1 MPAGPRFRRHLVL
14 IALGGLALRIA
25 YALWKGDQAILG
37 DAIFYKLQSQIVAEG
52 HGFLT
57 PGLYAFAHRSV
68 ASAEHPPLF
77 TLWLTA
83 PHLLGWHGVTAMRL
97 WSAALGF
104 GTVGF
109 AGLAGRELA
118 GDRSGLL
125 AATFVAV
132 SPVLV
137 MTDTL
142 IMSEA
147 ITATAVAATVWL
159 TARALRLTTPAAAA
173 WAGAAIGL
181 AALARAELVLILP
194 IVALGV
200 LVRRAGGPA
209 RRRWGLAGALVAAG
223 LLVMSPWVIRN
234 LVTFERPVTL
244 SDGWDLT
251 AIGANCPTTY
261 AGPLIGVNDLRCG
274 RRVPETGRDQS
285 VAFAEA
291 RRIGVDYATAHVGRW
306 PAVAFARLGRTF
318 GFFNVGQQIGLDHDF
333 ESRERAVSTA
343 GLVVWWLSVIAGIGG
358 LVALRRRRVSLL
370 PILAPVGAVAIGVV
384 VTYGNTRLRVPAD
397 VAMLV
402 AAAIGL
408 DAWLR
413 HRTVNRPETGGRADP
428 GTLGSR
434 TLHTE

>member
-25 YALWKGDQAILG
+25 YALWKGDQEILG
-37 DAIFYKLQSQIVAEG
+37 DAIFYKLQSQLVAEG

-57 PGLYAFAHRSV
+57 PGLFAFARRSV
-68 ASAEHPPLF
+68 ASAEHPPLY
-77 TLWLTA
+77 TLWLTV
-83 PHLLGWHGVTAMRL
+83 PHLIGAHGVTALRL
-97 WSAALGF
+97 WSAVLGL
-104 GTVGF
+104 GTILL

-125 AATFVAV
+125 AAGFVAV
-132 SPVLV
+132 SPLLV
-137 MTDTL
+137 MTDGL

-147 ITATAVAATVWL
+147 ITATTVAASVWL
-159 TARALRLTTPAAAA
+159 TARALRLATPGAAA

-194 IVALGV
+194 IVALG
-200 LVRRAGGPA
+200 LLLRRGGGPA
-209 RRRWGLAGALVAAG
+209 KRRWGLAGALVAAG
-223 LLVMSPWVIRN
+223 VLVMTPWVVRN

-251 AIGANCPTTY
+251 AIGANCHTTY
-261 AGPLIGVNDLRCG
+261 YGPLIGVNDLRCG
-274 RRVPETGRDQS
+274 SRVPETRNDQS

-291 RRIGVDYATAHVGRW
+291 RRIGVAYARHHVDRW

-318 GFFNVGQQIGLDHDF
+318 GFFNVGQQIGLDHEF
-333 ESRERAVSTA
+333 ERRERAISTA

-402 AAAIGL
+402 AAAVGV

-413 HRTVNRPETGGRADP
+413 RRARHGQDEAISAP
-428 GTLGSR
+428 S
-434 TLHTE
+434 

>member
-57 PGLYAFAHRSV
+57 PGLYAFSHRSV

-77 TLWLTA
+77 TLSLA
-83 PHLLGWHGVTAMRL
+83 VPHLVGAHGITAMRL
-97 WSAALGF
+97 WSALLGV
-104 GTVGF
+104 GTIAF

-125 AATFVAV
+125 AAAFVAV
-132 SPVLV
+132 SPLLV
-137 MTDTL
+137 MTDGL

-147 ITATAVAATVWL
+147 ITATTVAATVWL
-159 TARALRLTTPAAAA
+159 TARALRLATPGAAA
-173 WAGAAIGL
+173 WAGVAVGL

-194 IVALGV
+194 IVALA
-200 LVRRAGGPA
+200 LLLRRAGGTA
-209 RRRWGLAGALVAAG
+209 KQRWGLAGALVAAG
-223 LLVMSPWVIRN
+223 LLVMAPWVVRN

-251 AIGANCPTTY
+251 AIGANCRTTY
-261 AGPLIGVNDLRCG
+261 SGPLIGVNDLRCG
-274 RRVPETGRDQS
+274 SRVPETRGDQS

-291 RRIGVDYATAHVGRW
+291 RRIGVDYALDHVDRW

-318 GFFNVGQQIGLDHDF
+318 GFFNVGQQIGLDHEF
-333 ESRERAVSTA
+333 ERRERGISAA
-343 GLVVWWLSVIAGIGG
+343 GLVIWWASVIAGVGG

-370 PILAPVGAVAIGVV
+370 PVLAPVAAVAIGVV

-402 AAAIGL
+402 AAAVGV

-413 HRTVNRPETGGRADP
+413 RRASTRPPDAVGPEPSTAGSATRT
-428 GTLGSR
+428 
-434 TLHTE
+434 TE